1 MSNSK
6 LQRLIFFSILVFF
19 LAISLFA
26 NISFLV
32 EPEKAEK
39 LKNLLREKAD
49 YSIQKKAKDENPAIY
64 EYFAAIN
71 FKNATNRI
79 DSLRSWVHNNC
90 SNQPTQLYSYTFNT
104 SKVIEDMFLYSN
116 KKLNK
121 KPGLT
126 SYPTILVMQRLCQYF
141 KYKTRIMSA
150 MFFENNSKIVSSYV
164 YLEVFNPDNGNW
176 EIHDPVN
183 DVYFKNKSNHQRL
196 NTFNLKYLLPD
207 SAIVITKD
215 GEAFPDTSI
224 SKIFGL
230 EKGKFELIVLTEEN
244 KKSTAILNS
253 KYFDRNALY
262 QFDINDKR
270 KFLEIVNYCNPIITY

>member
-71 FKNATNRI
+71 FKNETNRI

-90 SNQPTQLYSYTFNT
+90 SNQATQLYSYTFNYIT
-104 SKVIEDMFLYSN
+104 
-116 KKLNK
+116 
-121 KPGLT
+121 
-126 SYPTILVMQRLCQYF
+126 
-141 KYKTRIMSA
+141 
-150 MFFENNSKIVSSYV
+150 FFN
-164 YLEVFNPDNGNW
+164 
-176 EIHDPVN
+176 
-183 DVYFKNKSNHQRL
+183 
-196 NTFNLKYLLPD
+196 
-207 SAIVITKD
+207 
-215 GEAFPDTSI
+215 
-224 SKIFGL
+224 
-230 EKGKFELIVLTEEN
+230 EN
-244 KKSTAILNS
+244 K
-253 KYFDRNALY
+253 Y
-262 QFDINDKR
+262 
-270 KFLEIVNYCNPIITY
+270 